1 MAGRRTGGT
10 TPDGSQ
16 AGDTNSSEQIDSMR
30 SEISSLTQQMG
41 QLVQLVG
48 GLAARI
54 EEKSGGATEGAAE
67 SGGAVESVATSTA
80 GHFGTV
86 QYDGSAQAADLR
98 RESGPSGRHSGEV
111 GGSDPQ
117 EVRVAAAHNQACFSS
132 AMGSGAAVFGSAS
145 VGYQSV
151 KYTAPT
157 FSGDAKSFYSKPS

>member
-117 EVRVAAAHNQACFSS
+117 EHADMLTKVLGRGKLEYHRKALMNLP
-132 AMGSGAAVFGSAS
+132 M
-145 VGYQSV
+145 
-151 KYTAPT
+151 
-157 FSGDAKSFYSKPS
+157 

>member
-16 AGDTNSSEQIDSMR
+16 AADTKSSEQIDSMR

-67 SGGAVESVATSTA
+67 SGGAMESVATSNA

-86 QYDGSAQAADLR
+86 QYDGAG
-98 RESGPSGRHSGEV
+98 SGPAKRVWSFGTTQRRSRGFRPPRGE
-111 GGSDPQ
+111 
-117 EVRVAAAHNQACFSS
+117 SS
-132 AMGSGAAVFGSAS
+132 RCS
-145 VGYQSV
+145 QSSL
-151 KYTAPT
+151 
-157 FSGDAKSFYSKPS
+157 F